1 VIGGTEGD
9 RIQTV
14 TSKIKLHHYFLKVI
28 STKKTPFRTNPQILS
43 KRVYFDVFFIKLAL
57 FQCVLTCNG
66 AKPLPKW
73 GFEQLEIACNPTQR
87 DPNAVWNVED
97 NHFSKLPNVSFN
109 NFAPGFISRFVSI
122 TISNNCF
129 EGLI

>member
-1 VIGGTEGD
+1 MFN
-9 RIQTV
+9 
-14 TSKIKLHHYFLKVI
+14 IKLVW
-28 STKKTPFRTNPQILS
+28 
-43 KRVYFDVFFIKLAL
+43 

-66 AKPLPKW
+66 AKQLPKW

-109 NFAPGFISRFVSI
+109 NFAPGFISRFVAK
-122 TISNNCF
+122 ND
-129 EGLI
+129 LIDILRYLLAILNY